1 VRRTRIAVVGLV
13 VGGLLAMTASASAL
27 TLGTTTFPV
36 GAVGTACTSS
46 GAFYVQSAT
55 DSAYDY
61 SVPSGGGQIDSWS
74 TNTQEATAGAPL
86 SLVVLRP
93 NGAEYTVVGF
103 DSETL
108 PSPLPPSGIAT
119 FNIASPIA
127 VNGGDLLGLYGNTSA
142 AACSFKGGSPAIP
155 AGEVISAG
163 IAGPPSVG
171 LIYKPTVSAGG
182 FLVNVAVDLVQSEDV
197 SVTGSA
203 MPSSITAGGV
213 SAYAFTVTNG
223 GVGSGPITF
232 TDAVPSGL
240 GILSAVAGSGSCS
253 SAGQAVTC
261 TISGLAAGASAP
273 VSIIVS
279 APNAGSYADAASVS
293 ASLPDPNPANNSA
306 SATLVVNAPT
316 APPAP
321 APNCKVVQLA
331 GTPLAVAKVVIGA
344 LNCKVGKITSK
355 ASKTVPKGLVI
366 STSPGSGAALAAGSA
381 VNIVTSSG
389 PPKKHKKKK
398 KH

>member
-1 VRRTRIAVVGLV
+1 
-13 VGGLLAMTASASAL
+13 
-27 TLGTTTFPV
+27 
-36 GAVGTACTSS
+36 
-46 GAFYVQSAT
+46 
-55 DSAYDY
+55 
-61 SVPSGGGQIDSWS
+61 
-74 TNTQEATAGAPL
+74 
-86 SLVVLRP
+86 
-93 NGAEYTVVGF
+93 
-103 DSETL
+103 
-108 PSPLPPSGIAT
+108 
-119 FNIASPIA
+119 
-127 VNGGDLLGLYGNTSA
+127 
-142 AACSFKGGSPAIP
+142 
-155 AGEVISAG
+155 
-163 IAGPPSVG
+163 
-171 LIYKPTVSAGG
+171 
-182 FLVNVAVDLVQSEDV
+182 
-197 SVTGSA
+197 
-203 MPSSITAGGV
+203 
-213 SAYAFTVTNG
+213 
-223 GVGSGPITF
+223 
-232 TDAVPSGL
+232 
-240 GILSAVAGSGSCS
+240 
-253 SAGQAVTC
+253 
-261 TISGLAAGASAP
+261 

-316 APPAP
+316 APPAPTPAP